1 MLHTEHD
8 NKQNEHVQGSNGLD
22 AVTKFIKMKVVNQ
35 DNSKVQVKG
44 TKVIDQ
50 IPRSK
55 NTTCFKN
62 FVKNVPLHSPVIRL
76 VTM

>member
-1 MLHTEHD
+1 MEHD
-8 NKQNEHVQGSNGLD
+8 NKQNEHLQGSNRLD

-35 DNSKVQVKG
+35 DNSKVQIKRH
-44 TKVIDQ
+44 KSDRQ
-50 IPRSK
+50 IPRSQ
-55 NTTCFKN
+55 NSTCLRN